1 MVKMIGCSMILAA
14 SALRIFNFR
23 TREQEAISNL
33 RDYVK
38 LIDHVRLQIGYFSHP
53 LGKILKTYGS
63 PLGETI
69 DEIQSVLQDNHLL
82 HTEEIHALLEW
93 ASSIGNGYKNEQLNL
108 CIYTKEKME
117 RYLSVREKD
126 YPAKAKTN
134 SALTLLGG
142 ATLIV
147 LFL

>member
-1 MVKMIGCSMILAA
+1 MILAA
-14 SALRIFNFR
+14 GALRVFSFR
-23 TREQEAISNL
+23 TREQEAMSNL

-38 LIDHVRLQIGYFSHP
+38 LIDHVSLQIGYFSHP
-53 LGKILKTYGS
+53 IGKILKAYGS

-82 HTEEIHALLEW
+82 QPEEIHALLEW
-93 ASSIGNGYKNEQLNL
+93 ASSIGNGYKNEQMNL
-108 CIYTKEKME
+108 CAYTKEKME
-117 RYLSVREKD
+117 RYLSMREKE

-134 SALTLLGG
+134 SALTFLGG

-147 LFL
+147 LLL

>member
-1 MVKMIGCSMILAA
+1 MILAA
-14 SALRIFNFR
+14 GALRIFSFR
-23 TREQEAISNL
+23 TREQEAMSNL

-38 LIDHVRLQIGYFSHP
+38 LIDHVSLQIGYFSHP
-53 LGKILKTYGS
+53 IGKILKAYGS
-63 PLGETI
+63 PLGGTI
-69 DEIQSVLQDNHLL
+69 DEVQSVLQDNHLL
-82 HTEEIHALLEW
+82 QSEEIHALLEW
-93 ASSIGNGYKNEQLNL
+93 ASSIGNGYKNEQMNL
-108 CIYTKEKME
+108 CAYTKEKME
-117 RYLSVREKD
+117 RYLSMREKE

>member
-1 MVKMIGCSMILAA
+1 MILAA
-14 SALRIFNFR
+14 GALRIFSFR
-23 TREQEAISNL
+23 TREQEAMSNL

-38 LIDHVRLQIGYFSHP
+38 LIDHVSLQIGYFSHP
-53 LGKILKTYGS
+53 IGKILKAYGS

-82 HTEEIHALLEW
+82 QSEEIQALLEW
-93 ASSIGNGYKNEQLNL
+93 ASSIGNGYKNEQMNL
-108 CIYTKEKME
+108 CAYTKEKME
-117 RYLSVREKD
+117 RYLSMREKE

-147 LFL
+147 LLL